1 MPSFTPALMLL
12 VLLLAAAW
20 GVKWLR
26 QRYAIGG
33 GPQGQAIKVVS
44 SLAVGPQQRVM
55 VLELTEP
62 GSQVR
67 HLLTV
72 GVTPGQITTLHSTPL
87 SAVPAVAAADTTF
100 ASPVVNPAVPS
111 YATAAAVAAA
121 SVGQSAPKP

>member
-20 GVKWLR
+20 VVKWLR

-33 GPQGQAIKVVS
+33 APDAQAIKVVS

-62 GSQVR
+62 GSQAR

-72 GVTPGQITTLHSTPL
+72 GVTPGQITTLHCTPVNATTYASVAAGKSTPT
-87 SAVPAVAAADTTF
+87 S
-100 ASPVVNPAVPS
+100 
-111 YATAAAVAAA
+111 
-121 SVGQSAPKP
+121 

>member
-1 MPSFTPALMLL
+1 MTPDTMPSFTPALLLLGLL
-12 VLLLAAAW
+12 VLAAW

-33 GPQGQAIKVVS
+33 APDAQVIKVIS

-62 GSQVR
+62 DTQAK

-72 GVTPGQITTLHSTPL
+72 GVTPGQITTLHSTAKASAGRAVVAPL
-87 SAVPAVAAADTTF
+87 PTPPA
-100 ASPVVNPAVPS
+100 P
-111 YATAAAVAAA
+111 
-121 SVGQSAPKP
+121 

>member
-1 MPSFTPALMLL
+1 MPSFAPALMLL
-12 VLLLAAAW
+12 ALLLAAAW

-33 GPQGQAIKVVS
+33 APDAQALKVIS

-62 GSQVR
+62 GTQTR

-72 GVTPGQITTLHSTPL
+72 GVTPGQITTLHSTPA
-87 SAVPAVAAADTTF
+87 SAPGPAVAA
-100 ASPVVNPAVPS
+100 PAP
-111 YATAAAVAAA
+111 AHAPTAKT
-121 SVGQSAPKP
+121 P

>member
-1 MPSFTPALMLL
+1 MTPDTMPSFAPALMLL

-33 GPQGQAIKVVS
+33 PADAQALKIVS

-62 GSQVR
+62 GSQAR

-72 GVTPGQITTLHSTPL
+72 GVTPGQITTLHSTPVGV
-87 SAVPAVAAADTTF
+87 SAGAPTHAPSYTAVAAEK
-100 ASPVVNPAVPS
+100 
-111 YATAAAVAAA
+111 ATSTV
-121 SVGQSAPKP
+121 

>member
-1 MPSFTPALMLL
+1 MTPDAMPSFAPALMLL

-33 GPQGQAIKVVS
+33 PADAQALKVVS
-44 SLAVGPQQRVM
+44 SLAVGPQQRVV

-62 GSQVR
+62 GSQAR

-72 GVTPGQITTLHSTPL
+72 GVTPGQITTLHSTPVG
-87 SAVPAVAAADTTF
+87 A
-100 ASPVVNPAVPS
+100 PVGAPT
-111 YATAAAVAAA
+111 YAAVAAEKA
-121 SVGQSAPKP
+121 APTP